1 MELNEIYKYKHQ
13 YLLTLNFISSLVG
26 GKVNNLIQQKGFA
39 MSLDKLDDVL
49 YRQKDLFTEALV
61 KDNTFSQQI
70 NAVTDFSK
78 LLKAIPETSY
88 ETRKIAT
95 ERLTEI
101 YKIQQEEN
109 LYSPSTYYDIYFNL
123 VGSNQENLKY
133 SQAQLGAL
141 FTSSNENFNLWFGKS
156 KVVQKGVL
164 PAPRIVYHGS
174 GATEFT
180 KFNFDTFP
188 VAYFAEKVEYSEWFQ
203 KAKGTEGVLFSCFL
217 SIQNPIDL
225 TVFKVNKI
233 SYDEFVGYIE
243 LKYGYKLPFN
253 KMLKTAS
260 ERQKGLWAWQ
270 YIRGGVE
277 WLKLIKNNGY
287 FDGFHYYENN
297 PQHIVKGK
305 EVVTPAWAIFRPEQ
319 VKSANGN
326 VTFSYDSEDIRFKS
340 GGKINIPIDVNANA
354 KVMGMNQPVSV
365 NGNIEV
371 DVSEVNTYLK
381 NKSND
386 Y

>member
-1 MELNEIYKYKHQ
+1 MNTEILKKQ
-13 YLLTLNFISSLVG
+13 YLVTLRFISMLES
-26 GKVNNLIQQKGFA
+26 GKVDDFIRTKNFA
-39 MSLDKLDDVL
+39 MSFDKLDAVL
-49 YRQKDLFTEALV
+49 YRQKDLYIQALV
-61 KDNTFSQQI
+61 ESGNLGQRI
-70 NAVTDFSK
+70 EAVTDFTK

-88 ETRKIAT
+88 ETRKIAN

-101 YKIQQEEN
+101 YKKSQAEN
-109 LYSPSTYYDIYFNL
+109 LYSPTTYYDIYFNL
-123 VGSNQENLKY
+123 IGANQEKLKRT
-133 SQAQLGAL
+133 QAQIGSL
-141 FTSSNENFNLWFGKS
+141 FTSSNDNFNEWFGNS

-164 PAPRIVYHGS
+164 PAPRIVYHGT

-180 KFNFDTFP
+180 KFSFDKFP

-217 SIQNPIDL
+217 RVQNPIDL

-270 YIRGGVE
+270 YLRGGVE

-287 FDGFHYYENN
+287 FDGFYYYENN
-297 PQHIVKGK
+297 PQHIVNGK

-326 VTFSYDSEDIRFKS
+326 VTFSYDSEDIRFQS
-340 GGKINIPIDVNANA
+340 GGKINIPIDVKANAN
-354 KVMGMNQPVSV
+354 VMGMSKPVSV
-365 NGNIEV
+365 DGNIEV
-371 DVSEVNTYLK
+371 DVSQLDDYLK
-381 NKSND
+381 KIKQ
-386 Y
+386 